1 MVEKLKEQIYV
12 IPLDDVKHTPHW
24 ERSKRSVKAVR
35 DFLARHMKSEDIKL
49 DPGISRKLW
58 ERGAHKPPSK
68 IRVRAM
74 KFEDGQVQAETAE
87 E

>member
-12 IPLDDVKHTPHW
+12 IPLHDVKHTPSW
-24 ERSKRSVKAVR
+24 ERAKRSVAAVR
-35 DFLARHMKSEDIKL
+35 DFLARHMKSQDIKL

-74 KFEDGQVQAETAE
+74 KFEDGQIQAELAE

>member
-12 IPLDDVKHTPHW
+12 IPLHDVKHTPSW
-24 ERSKRSVKAVR
+24 ERAKRSVKAVR
-35 DFLARHMKSEDIKL
+35 DFLARHMKSQDIKL

-74 KFEDGQVQAETAE
+74 KFEDGQIQAELAE